1 MSEDLSV
8 IQLYEF
14 DKMLTT
20 TPVPTDHVV
29 VRRTNKEVDYV
40 PITELSGVLAP
51 SITNIVNEIVAPLS
65 GGEITLSGTDDSW
78 SKGKEF
84 VFVSASN
91 SNVSVNID
99 AKKITV
105 GVYYI

>member
-1 MSEDLSV
+1 VNDDLSV

-14 DKMLTT
+14 DKMHTSN
-20 TPVPTDHVV
+20 PVETDHVV

-40 PITELSGVLAP
+40 PITELSGVLEP
-51 SITNIVNEIVAPLS
+51 SITNIVNQIVAPLS

-91 SNVSVNID
+91 SNISVNID
-99 AKKITV
+99 AKKITI
-105 GVYYI
+105 GCYYI